1 MRSRKMTELDL
12 HGLKH
17 EEVEDK
23 LANLLI
29 LHYNMNNFPVKIIT
43 GKSDKMKKIV
53 RRIVKEHGFTEDD
66 FWNDNPGTI
75 ILRS

>member
-1 MRSRKMTELDL
+1 MTEIDL
-12 HGLKH
+12 HGFKH

-29 LHYNMNNFPVKIIT
+29 LHYNMGNFPIKLIT
-43 GKSDKMKKIV
+43 GKSDKMKTIV
-53 RRIVKEHGFTEDD
+53 REIAKKHELTEDD
-66 FWNDNPGTI
+66 FWNDNPGAI

>member
-1 MRSRKMTELDL
+1 MTELDL

>member
-1 MRSRKMTELDL
+1 MTEIDL

-29 LHYNMNNFPVKIIT
+29 IHYNMGNFPIKIII
-43 GKSDKMKKIV
+43 GKSDKMKTIV
-53 RRIVKEHGFTEDD
+53 RETCEAQGFTIDD
-66 FWNDNPGTI
+66 FWNDNPGAI